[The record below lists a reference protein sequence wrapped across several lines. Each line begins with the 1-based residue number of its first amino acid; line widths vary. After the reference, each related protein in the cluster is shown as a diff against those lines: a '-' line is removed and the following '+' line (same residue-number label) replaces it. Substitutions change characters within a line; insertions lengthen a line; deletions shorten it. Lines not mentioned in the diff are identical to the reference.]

1 MIVKTNK
8 QTRNQEPFLNQ
19 INSKQKAI
27 PFLDNSATAPEL
39 GVSAN
44 DLPARRVNGPLPST
58 GNHTGANPPH
68 SGFPG
73 ISPQLKQIPRV
84 DESHLMTRYHQLI
97 FFTLQLFFYLTR
109 EESQPSWIFWST
121 AYILKTLAQPL
132 VSFDSTFLPVYWIRT
147 TPKPND
153 AVEMNCPLMK
163 SGLSFHGI

>member
-58 GNHTGANPPH
+58 GNHTGH
-68 SGFPG
+68 
-73 ISPQLKQIPRV
+73 
-84 DESHLMTRYHQLI
+84 
-97 FFTLQLFFYLTR
+97 
-109 EESQPSWIFWST
+109 
-121 AYILKTLAQPL
+121 ILDFQ
-132 VSFDSTFLPVYWIRT
+132 
-147 TPKPND
+147 
-153 AVEMNCPLMK
+153 E
-163 SGLSFHGI
+163 FHHN